1 MGKKCVFSERGAFWN
16 FQSATRE
23 FASQKETRLD
33 ADWLPAECVFFRCFN
48 HIAQI
53 NPHQPDFQRREMISG
68 RSGLICATWLKQ
80 RKKTHS
86 AEMHFAPRRFS
97 LSEMISPVADGE
109 IRNGPRS
116 ENTHFLPPQAARHD
130 ACREK
135 RARRL
140 KLTLG
145 DRKKTLVP
153 EIHRK

>member
-33 ADWLPAECVFFRCFN
+33 ADWHPAECVFRCFN

-80 RKKTHS
+80 RKN
-86 AEMHFAPRRFS
+86 AFR
-97 LSEMISPVADGE
+97 G
-109 IRNGPRS
+109 
-116 ENTHFLPPQAARHD
+116 D
-130 ACREK
+130 ACRDK
-135 RARRL
+135 TPFALGNDFSCGGWRIPKCPAFGKYAFFASASRQTLRL
-140 KLTLG
+140 S
-145 DRKKTLVP
+145 RKTRSEAKINHGRSQKATCS
-153 EIHRK
+153 

>member
-1 MGKKCVFSERGAFWN
+1 MRVFRAWGVLEFSIRHTRIRFPKRNASRRGLAP
-16 FQSATRE
+16 RGM
-23 FASQKETRLD
+23 R
-33 ADWLPAECVFFRCFN
+33 FFRCFN

-80 RKKTHS
+80 RKKRI
-86 AEMHFAPRRFS
+86 PRRCISRQDAFRFGKR
-97 LSEMISPVADGE
+97 LRLWRMENSEMARAWKIRISCLRKPPDTTPVE
-109 IRNGPRS
+109 K
-116 ENTHFLPPQAARHD
+116 
-130 ACREK
+130 K

-145 DRKKTLVP
+145 DRKKPLVA